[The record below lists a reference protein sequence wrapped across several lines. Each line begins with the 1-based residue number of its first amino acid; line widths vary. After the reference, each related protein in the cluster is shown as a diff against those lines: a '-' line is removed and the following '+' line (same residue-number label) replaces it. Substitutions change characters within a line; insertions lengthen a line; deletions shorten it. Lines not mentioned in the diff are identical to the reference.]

1 MRVPTMKKKTI
12 ATLAAAAGLLIALT
26 GCAPADPGEQAQGET
41 DSAENAAPE
50 RGVFEFQTPRYG
62 SDSGELLIRLPEALL
77 ETATD
82 RELLVTEVLATPREL
97 GGAKYCAVDL
107 ALTFANDG
115 QEILALPSEDPAY
128 FPGQPRWDMVR
139 DGSPIEA
146 LDESA
151 PERGVY
157 YTEDL
162 SVFTLVAGCAAS
174 PADDGDEKFY
184 FRALQPDGTVF
195 DFARVELSV
204 MKSGTITVTEAVVND
219 YQLDTDGNWIAK

>member
-1 MRVPTMKKKTI
+1 MRVLKKKTI
-12 ATLAAAAGLLIALT
+12 AIATTGLSAILALT
-26 GCAPADPGEQAQGET
+26 GCSGGGQSGSAGSNTE
-41 DSAENAAPE
+41 SAETGAAPE

-82 RELLVTEVLATPREL
+82 RELLVMEVLATPREL

-107 ALTFANDG
+107 ELTFANDG

-139 DGSPIEA
+139 DGSPVSE
-146 LDESA
+146 LDDTA

-162 SVFTLVAGCAAS
+162 SVFTLVEGCAAS
-174 PADDGDEKFY
+174 PAEDGDEKFY

-219 YQLDTDGNWIAK
+219 YQLDADGNWIAK